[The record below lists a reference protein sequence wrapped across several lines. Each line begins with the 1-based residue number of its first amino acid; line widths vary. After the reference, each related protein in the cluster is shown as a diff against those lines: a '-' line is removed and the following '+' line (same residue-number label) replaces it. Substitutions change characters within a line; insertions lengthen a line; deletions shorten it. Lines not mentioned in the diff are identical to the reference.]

1 MSAAFP
7 RFVVTYALMYAAF
20 GVASPFWPAF
30 FASRGLAPEQLGILF
45 ATGTAVRLLS
55 GPVAGRWADR
65 LQALRAMLACCLLA
79 AAGVALGLVP
89 AQGFWLLLFVSVSH
103 AAALAPVT
111 TLADALALRAAGDPH
126 KGRFEYGWVRGTG
139 SGAFIVGT
147 LMAGQVVAAVG
158 LSPIVPL
165 HVGLLAGAAAAALLL
180 PALARHTKDE
190 EARALPSGGIGALLR
205 VPLFRR
211 LMLVA
216 ALVMGSHAMHDGFA
230 VIRWSAGGIGPATA
244 SALWS
249 EAVAAEVLVF
259 FLVGP
264 ALVKS
269 LGPAG
274 TAALAACAGV
284 VRWVVMANTT
294 DVIALALVQPLHGVT
309 FAALHLACMRLI
321 AGIVPP
327 HLAATA
333 QALYAFSVG
342 ATTALLT
349 LSSGW
354 FYGALGARGFLV
366 MALLCAAALPLSRG
380 LRARRDS
387 SARQA
392 ALKKTSPPAVMP
404 DDHGQGIQDRQ
415 TKHPRHLGR

>member
-7 RFVVTYALMYAAF
+7 RFVVIYALMYAAF

-30 FASRGLAPEQLGILF
+30 FESRGLAPEELGILF

-55 GPVAGRWADR
+55 GPAAGRIADR
-65 LQALRAMLACCLLA
+65 LQALRRMLACCLVV
-79 AAGVALGLVP
+79 AAGVALGLAR
-89 AQGFWLLLFVSVSH
+89 AQGFWLLLFVSMSH

-111 TLADALALRAAGDPH
+111 TLADALALGAAGDARG
-126 KGRFEYGWVRGTG
+126 KRFEYGWVRGTG

-147 LMAGQVVAAVG
+147 LVVGQIVAAFG
-158 LSPIVPL
+158 LSTIVPL
-165 HVGLLAGAAAAALLL
+165 HVGLLAGAAAATLLL
-180 PALARHTKDE
+180 PAPARNTDDGGA
-190 EARALPSGGIGALLR
+190 AREPPPGGIGALLR
-205 VPLFRR
+205 VPLFRH

-216 ALVMGSHAMHDGFA
+216 ALVLGSHAMHDAFA
-230 VIRWSAGGIGPATA
+230 VIRWSAGGLGPATA
-244 SALWS
+244 SALWA

-264 ALVKS
+264 ALVKR

-274 TAALAACAGV
+274 TVALAAVAGA

-294 DVIALALVQPLHGVT
+294 HVITLALVQPLHGLT
-309 FAALHLACMRLI
+309 FAAVHLACMRLI
-321 AGIVPP
+321 AGIVPA

-342 ATTALLT
+342 AATALLT
-349 LSSGW
+349 LASGW

-366 MALLCAAALPLSRG
+366 MALLCVTALPLSRG
-380 LRARRDS
+380 LR
-387 SARQA
+387 
-392 ALKKTSPPAVMP
+392 
-404 DDHGQGIQDRQ
+404 DR
-415 TKHPRHLGR
+415 